1 MKTIDAILLGVL
13 ANLLA
18 WSAVAG
24 TSTATNAAVSPPPA
38 VAAAAATTNAAG
50 EMVMPLVTMQDAPLL
65 DVIKT
70 LCGQAR
76 ISYQLDPRVQ
86 AATGPDGKP
95 LPPVTVRME
104 NVSAREV
111 LMAVLDNYGYQLVAD
126 PTTRISRVTLKDRPT
141 DAGAITG
148 VVTNMA
154 ANAAVTNGVSGGVKI
169 AAGTNAAPPAP
180 SLILEETR
188 MPVAAGVN
196 DTNAPVDLGAAQAS
210 AEAEEVM
217 PLVTFEDAPLLDVIK
232 TLCRQAK
239 INFQFDPRIQSAV
252 GPDGKPVPQ
261 PLVSLR
267 LENVT
272 ARQVLM
278 AVLTNYGYQLVLDP
292 KTQISRITIK
302 DPAAPEPLIT
312 RVIQLQYSNPTNMVM
327 VIKSALPPPTRSM
340 VIPDTRT
347 SQLVVMATEKEME
360 AVDTLLKKLDTPTR
374 QVLIEARLLETSQ
387 NPQSIKGID
396 WSGTLEAQ
404 HVSFGNGQTTSSS
417 TTTTPGAGSSV
428 VLPSGRT
435 VAASPGSSSQS
446 TYTTSVG
453 PSQGGS
459 SSSGSRANSI
469 LPSALPGGLS
479 MNTMSGFSP
488 NVAFLNADGV
498 SAVLSFLNK
507 DTDTEV
513 LSTPRA
519 VTLDN
524 ETATL
529 EVTRAFPIFQITPG
543 SANVAGGSQV
553 QYTNMGTRLNVTPRI
568 SGSNN
573 IALHVMP
580 EVSNI
585 DGKDSQTINGQLNVA
600 NIYAIRKIETHVVI
614 PSGHTLVMGGLVSDS
629 NTKAQTKVPIL
640 GDLPGIGLAFR
651 KDSKTRLKQNLL
663 IFITPSIV
671 KTEDFQV
678 LAETDFLKTKATD
691 NSDKKTSAW
700 DSGKPVDWSK
710 PVKDQF

>member
-1 MKTIDAILLGVL
+1 MA
-13 ANLLA
+13 AS
-18 WSAVAG
+18 SA
-24 TSTATNAAVSPPPA
+24 STNSPASPPPGQIA
-38 VAAAAATTNAAG
+38 SGTEPSPLTDV
-50 EMVMPLVTMQDAPLL
+50 VMPQVKFEDAPLME
-65 DVIKT
+65 VIKI
-70 LCGQAR
+70 LCRQAR
-76 ISYQLDPRVQ
+76 ISYQIDPRVQ
-86 AATGPDGKP
+86 DVIRASDRPEISVN
-95 LPPVTVRME
+95 LNME
-104 NVSAREV
+104 NVTARQV
-111 LMAVLDNYGYQLVAD
+111 LNVVLVEHGFQLVPD
-126 PTTRISRVTLKDRPT
+126 MTTGISRITIKDPSI
-141 DAGAITG
+141 DTG
-148 VVTNMA
+148 VT
-154 ANAAVTNGVSGGVKI
+154 NAASTAVKI
-169 AAGTNAAPPAP
+169 TPAVITGTNAAPPAP
-180 SLILEETR
+180 SLILEEVRT
-188 MPVAAGVN
+188 PVVASAG
-196 DTNAPVDLGAAQAS
+196 DTNGPVDLGAFQGA
-210 AEAEEVM
+210 AEATEVM

-239 INFQFDPRIQSAV
+239 INFQFDPRIQAAV

-261 PLVSLR
+261 PMVSLR

-278 AVLTNYGYQLVLDP
+278 AVLNNYGYQLVLDP
-292 KTQISRITIK
+292 KTQVSRVTIK
-302 DPAAPEPLIT
+302 DPAAPEPLVTKI
-312 RVIQLQYSNPTNMVM
+312 IQLQYSDPTNMV
-327 VIKSALPPPTRSM
+327 VIIKAALTPPTRSM

-360 AVDTLLKKLDTPTR
+360 AVDALIKKLDTATR

-387 NPQSIKGID
+387 NPQSVKGID

-435 VAASPGSSSQS
+435 VTGDGGSSSAS
-446 TYTTSVG
+446 TYTTTVG
-453 PSQGGS
+453 SSGSGGGSSGGS
-459 SSSGSRANSI
+459 SSSSV
-469 LPSALPGGLS
+469 LPSSLPGGLS
-479 MNTMSGFSP
+479 MNTAKGFSP

-498 SAVLSFLNK
+498 NAVLSFLNK
-507 DTDTEV
+507 DSDTEV
-513 LSTPRA
+513 VSTPRA

-524 ETATL
+524 EMATL

-568 SGSNN
+568 SGSNS
-573 IALHVMP
+573 IALHVQP

-585 DGKDSQTINGQLNVA
+585 DGKDQQVINGQNNVA

-614 PSGHTLVMGGLVSDS
+614 PSGHTLVMGGLMSDS

-640 GDLPGIGLAFR
+640 GDMPGIGLLFR

-671 KTEDFQV
+671 KSEDFQE
-678 LAETDFLKTKATD
+678 LGESKFLETRATD
-691 NSDKKTSAW
+691 SSNKKTSPW
-700 DSGKPVDWSK
+700 DSGKPVNWNK
-710 PVKDQF
+710 PIQDQY

>member
-1 MKTIDAILLGVL
+1 MKTIKAILLGVC
-13 ANLLA
+13 ASLLA
-18 WSAVAG
+18 WSAADG
-24 TSTATNAAVSPPPA
+24 ASTPASPP
-38 VAAAAATTNAAG
+38 VALSVPSATADLVIPQVKY
-50 EMVMPLVTMQDAPLL
+50 EDVPLM

-76 ISYQLDPRVQ
+76 ISYQLDPRLQ

-95 LPPVTVRME
+95 LPPVNLRME
-104 NVSAREV
+104 NVTARQV
-111 LMAVLDNYGYQLVAD
+111 LTAVLNNYGYQLVSD
-126 PTTRISRVTLKDRPT
+126 PVTRISRITLKDPADT
-141 DAGAITG
+141 AIAG
-148 VVTNMA
+148 VTNTA
-154 ANAAVTNGVSGGVKI
+154 PAVTNTAPAV
-169 AAGTNAAPPAP
+169 TNAAPAVVKSPFAATRPTPPAP
-180 SLILEETR
+180 SLILEDLR
-188 MPVAAGVN
+188 GPAAAGVT
-196 DTNAPVDLGAAQAS
+196 DTNGAVDLGAIQSTLDADD
-210 AEAEEVM
+210 VT

-239 INFQFDPRIQSAV
+239 VNFQFDPRIQAAT
-252 GPDGKPVPQ
+252 GPEGKPLPQ

-278 AVLTNYGYQLVLDP
+278 AVLNNYGYQLVLDP

-302 DPAAPEPLIT
+302 DPAAPDPLIT
-312 RVIQLQYSNPTNMVM
+312 KIIQLQYSNPSNMV
-327 VIKSALPPPTRSM
+327 VILKASLPVPTRSM

-360 AVDTLLKKLDTPTR
+360 AVDALLKRLDTPT
-374 QVLIEARLLETSQ
+374 QQILIEARLLETSQ
-387 NPQSIKGID
+387 NPQSVKGID
-396 WSGTLEAQ
+396 WAGTLEGQ

-417 TTTTPGAGSSV
+417 TTTTPGGGSSV

-435 VAASPGSSSQS
+435 VPSPGGSSSAS
-446 TYTTSVG
+446 TYTTTTGS
-453 PSQGGS
+453 GGS
-459 SSSGSRANSI
+459 GSSGGGGI
-469 LPSALPGGLS
+469 LPSSLPGGLS
-479 MNTMSGFSP
+479 LNTMSGFSP

-507 DTDTEV
+507 NSDTEV
-513 LSTPRA
+513 VSTPRA

-543 SANVAGGSQV
+543 SANVAGGSQI
-553 QYTNMGTRLNVTPRI
+553 QYTNLGTRLMVTPRI
-568 SGSNN
+568 SGSNS

-585 DGKDSQTINGQLNVA
+585 DGKDQQTINGQNNIA

-614 PSGHTLVMGGLVSDS
+614 PSGHTLVMGGLMSDS

-671 KTEDFQV
+671 KTEDFQM
-678 LAETDFLKTKATD
+678 LGESPFLKTKAD
-691 NSDKKTSAW
+691 DSSNKKTSPW
-700 DSGKPVDWSK
+700 DSGKPVNWNK
-710 PVKDQF
+710 PIQDQY

>member
-1 MKTIDAILLGVL
+1 MKTIDAILLGVC

-18 WSAVAG
+18 WGAVAA
-24 TSTATNAAVSPPPA
+24 TSTATNAPARPPA
-38 VAAAAATTNAAG
+38 ALVAAAG
-50 EMVMPLVTMQDAPLL
+50 DEVLGQVKFEDAPLME
-65 DVIKT
+65 VIKT
-70 LCGQAR
+70 LCAQAR
-76 ISYQLDPRVQ
+76 ISYQVDPQVE
-86 AATGPDGKP
+86 AAIRAHDKPDP
-95 LPPVTVRME
+95 MVNLRME
-104 NVSAREV
+104 NVTARQV
-111 LMAVLDNYGYQLVAD
+111 LTVVLNNYGCELVQDPKTTICRVAFKDASGAAATTAD
-126 PTTRISRVTLKDRPT
+126 S
-141 DAGAITG
+141 
-148 VVTNMA
+148 TNKGILT
-154 ANAAVTNGVSGGVKI
+154 NAAPAVIAGGKMASVASVAVS
-169 AAGTNAAPPAP
+169 TNAAPPAP
-180 SLILEETR
+180 SLILEDVRT
-188 MPVAAGVN
+188 PVAAA
-196 DTNAPVDLGAAQAS
+196 DTNAPVDLGADQTAGS
-210 AEAEEVM
+210 EADEMM

-239 INFQFDPRIQSAV
+239 INFQFDPRIQGAV
-252 GPDGKPVPQ
+252 GLDGKPAAQ
-261 PLVSLR
+261 PTVGLR

-278 AVLTNYGYQLVLDP
+278 AVLSNYGYQLVLDP

-312 RVIQLQYSNPTNMVM
+312 KIIQLQYGNPTNIMV
-327 VIKSALPPPTRSM
+327 VIKASLPSPTRSM
-340 VIPDTRT
+340 VVPDVRT

-360 AVDTLLKKLDTPTR
+360 AVDSLVRSLDAPTR
-374 QVLIEARLLETSQ
+374 QILIEARLLETSQ
-387 NPQSIKGID
+387 NPQSVKGID

-435 VAASPGSSSQS
+435 VASDGGSSSAS
-446 TYTTSVG
+446 TYTTTMGS
-453 PSQGGS
+453 GGS
-459 SSSGSRANSI
+459 SSGSSGGV
-469 LPSALPGGLS
+469 LPSTLPGGLS
-479 MNTMSGFSP
+479 MNSANGFSP

-507 DTDTEV
+507 DSDTEV
-513 LSTPRA
+513 VSTPRA

-543 SANVAGGSQV
+543 SANVAGGSQI
-553 QYTNMGTRLNVTPRI
+553 QYTNLGTRLTVTPRI
-568 SGSNN
+568 SGSNS
-573 IALHVMP
+573 IALHVQP

-585 DGKDSQTINGQLNVA
+585 DGKDQQTINGQLNVA

-614 PSGHTLVMGGLVSDS
+614 PSGHTLVMGGLMSDS

-671 KTEDFQV
+671 RNEDFQS
-678 LAETDFLKTKATD
+678 LAESNFLQTKAAD
-691 NSDKKTSAW
+691 SSDKKTSPW
-700 DSGKPVDWSK
+700 DSGKPVDWNK
-710 PVKDQF
+710 PIKDQY